1 MLGYMM
7 NGGCKFGSLIFPF
20 GPKLDLTKNN
30 TKKIIREFYKG
41 KFPHL
46 EDPKNQKDLE
56 LKVKNFIAHPDSD
69 FELIGN
75 SCLEIYPVP
84 ENSVF
89 KDNTYMDVKLEP
101 KEKSKL
107 ENEFVMDRLIKIIME
122 QI

>member
-1 MLGYMM
+1 MLIPT
-7 NGGCKFGSLIFPF
+7 IFPF
-20 GPKLDLTKNN
+20 GPKLDLNKITKN
-30 TKKIIREFYKG
+30 TKRKIREFYKG

-56 LKVKNFIAHPDSD
+56 LKVKNFIEHPDSD